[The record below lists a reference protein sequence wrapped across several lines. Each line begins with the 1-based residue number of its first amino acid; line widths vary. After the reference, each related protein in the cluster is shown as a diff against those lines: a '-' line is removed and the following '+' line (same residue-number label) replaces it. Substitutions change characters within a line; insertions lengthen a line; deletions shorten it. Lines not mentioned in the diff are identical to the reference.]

1 MNALISDAWAQSAPA
16 APGGQLQF
24 VLLMVAFVAL
34 FYFMLI
40 RPQQKRAR
48 EHQALVSKL
57 TSGDE
62 VVTSGGLLGRVTDV
76 GDTFV
81 TLEVA
86 DGVRV
91 KVQKV
96 QVTQLMPKGTLK
108 SAKTM
113 LEYARWKYILVAVV
127 LLLALLFALPNVFGE
142 DPALQVE
149 RKDHSPVTQ
158 DAAAAVES
166 FLGE

>member
-1 MNALISDAWAQSAPA
+1 MNGLISDAWAQA
-16 APGGQLQF
+16 APGAAGGQFQF
-24 VLLMVAFVAL
+24 ALLMVAFIAL

-40 RPQQKRAR
+40 RPQQRRAR

-57 TSGDE
+57 ATGDE
-62 VVTSGGLLGRVTDV
+62 VVTSGGLLGRITDV
-76 GDTFV
+76 GDVFV

-108 SAKTM
+108 SA
-113 LEYARWKYILVAVV
+113 
-127 LLLALLFALPNVFGE
+127 
-142 DPALQVE
+142 
-149 RKDHSPVTQ
+149 
-158 DAAAAVES
+158 
-166 FLGE
+166 

>member
-1 MNALISDAWAQSAPA
+1 MHGLISDAWAQSAPG

-24 VLLMVAFVAL
+24 ALPMAAFIAL

-40 RPQQKRAR
+40 RPQQRRAK
-48 EHQALVSKL
+48 EHQALLSKL
-57 TSGDE
+57 AVGDE
-62 VVTSGGLLGRVTDV
+62 VVTGGGLLGRVAEV
-76 GDTFV
+76 GDTFI

-108 SAKTM
+108 SA
-113 LEYARWKYILVAVV
+113 
-127 LLLALLFALPNVFGE
+127 
-142 DPALQVE
+142 
-149 RKDHSPVTQ
+149 
-158 DAAAAVES
+158 
-166 FLGE
+166 

>member
-1 MNALISDAWAQSAPA
+1 MNGLITDAWAQA
-16 APGGQLQF
+16 AGGSGGGQFQF
-24 VLLMVAFVAL
+24 ALLMAAFIAL

-40 RPQQKRAR
+40 RPQQRRAK

-62 VVTSGGLLGRVTDV
+62 VVTSGGLLGRITEV
-76 GDTFV
+76 GETFV

-108 SAKTM
+108 SA
-113 LEYARWKYILVAVV
+113 
-127 LLLALLFALPNVFGE
+127 
-142 DPALQVE
+142 
-149 RKDHSPVTQ
+149 
-158 DAAAAVES
+158 
-166 FLGE
+166 

>member
-1 MNALISDAWAQSAPA
+1 MNGLITDAWAQA
-16 APGGQLQF
+16 APGAGGGQSFQF
-24 VLLMVAFVAL
+24 ALLMAAFIAL

-40 RPQQKRAR
+40 RPQQRRAK

-62 VVTSGGLLGRVTDV
+62 VVTSGGLLGRITDV

-108 SAKTM
+108 SA
-113 LEYARWKYILVAVV
+113 
-127 LLLALLFALPNVFGE
+127 
-142 DPALQVE
+142 
-149 RKDHSPVTQ
+149 
-158 DAAAAVES
+158 
-166 FLGE
+166 

>member
-1 MNALISDAWAQSAPA
+1 MNRLISDAWAQSAPG
-16 APGGQLQF
+16 APGGPLQF
-24 VLLMVAFVAL
+24 ALLMAAFIAL

-40 RPQQKRAR
+40 RPQQRRAK
-48 EHQALVSKL
+48 EHQALLSKL
-57 TSGDE
+57 AVGDE
-62 VVTSGGLLGRVTDV
+62 VVTGGGLLGRVTEV

-108 SAKTM
+108 SA
-113 LEYARWKYILVAVV
+113 
-127 LLLALLFALPNVFGE
+127 
-142 DPALQVE
+142 
-149 RKDHSPVTQ
+149 
-158 DAAAAVES
+158 
-166 FLGE
+166 

>member
-1 MNALISDAWAQSAPA
+1 MNGLISDAWAQA
-16 APGGQLQF
+16 APGAGGGQFQF
-24 VLLMVAFVAL
+24 ALLMAAFIAL

-40 RPQQKRAR
+40 RPQQRRAK

-86 DGVRV
+86 EGVRI
-91 KVQKV
+91 KVQRF
-96 QVTQLMPKGTLK
+96 QIQQLMPKGTLK
-108 SAKTM
+108 SA
-113 LEYARWKYILVAVV
+113 
-127 LLLALLFALPNVFGE
+127 
-142 DPALQVE
+142 
-149 RKDHSPVTQ
+149 
-158 DAAAAVES
+158 
-166 FLGE
+166 

>member
-1 MNALISDAWAQSAPA
+1 MNGLISDAWAQA
-16 APGGQLQF
+16 APGAGGGQYQF
-24 VLLMVAFVAL
+24 ALLMAAFIAL

-40 RPQQKRAR
+40 RPQQRRAK

-57 TSGDE
+57 AAGDE
-62 VVTSGGLLGRVTDV
+62 VVTSGGLLGRITEV
-76 GDTFV
+76 GETFV

-108 SAKTM
+108 SA
-113 LEYARWKYILVAVV
+113 
-127 LLLALLFALPNVFGE
+127 
-142 DPALQVE
+142 
-149 RKDHSPVTQ
+149 
-158 DAAAAVES
+158 
-166 FLGE
+166 